1 MYWRIRLNIDYEK
14 LRDDL
19 INYFGSALSY
29 TTIAVMYI
37 IKIENASYDEL
48 IQTAEQN
55 GFDLN
60 DYKIKTFKL

>member
-1 MYWRIRLNIDYEK
+1 MNIDYEK